1 MRERAW
7 SQTYGRWLVAAAL
20 FASGCS
26 GDLMTT
32 RTVLTNVGVACIQ
45 GGEVRVDFGRCLS
58 SSCDT
63 LRDAT
68 CGVTLVGAVLEVTAS
83 AVVESDTGP
92 GGCTT
97 DCGFAR
103 TTCKLPED
111 TGGATSLRYAGNE
124 TALPATCTPF

>member
-1 MRERAW
+1 MRERAC
-7 SQTYGRWLVAAAL
+7 SPTYGRWLVAAAL
-20 FASGCS
+20 VAGGCS
-26 GDLMTT
+26 SDLMTT
-32 RTVLTNVGVACIQ
+32 RTTLTNVGSACIQ

-68 CGVTLVGAVLEVTAS
+68 CSVTLVGAVLQVTAS

-92 GGCTT
+92 GGCTA

-103 TTCKLPED
+103 TTCKLPASS
-111 TGGATSLRYAGNE
+111 GAATSLRYAGNE